1 MPMIDGSDS
10 SSIKNVQYIPSV
22 TLHLSDHIF
31 LQVIVANNYTFGSLM
46 FDITSGLPD
55 WVGFFLLDWV
65 GLESVTIFTNLTDA
79 IVNIVIGID
88 LMIIL
93 NLIPLPG
100 NKRHCS
106 INLFK

>member
-55 WVGFFLLDWV
+55 WVGFLLDWV
-65 GLESVTIFTNLTDA
+65 GFLLDWADFF
-79 IVNIVIGID
+79 IG
-88 LMIIL
+88 L
-93 NLIPLPG
+93 G
-100 NKRHCS
+100 R
-106 INLFK
+106 FFYWTG

>member
-1 MPMIDGSDS
+1 MIDGSDS

-55 WVGFFLLDWV
+55 WVGFLLDWVGFLLDWV
-65 GLESVTIFTNLTDA
+65 GFLLDWVVFF
-79 IVNIVIGID
+79 IG
-88 LMIIL
+88 L
-93 NLIPLPG
+93 G
-100 NKRHCS
+100 R
-106 INLFK
+106 FFYWTG

>member
-55 WVGFFLLDWV
+55 WVGFLLDWV

-88 LMIIL
+88 LTIIL
-93 NLIPLPG
+93 NLISLPG

-106 INLFK
+106 INHFK